1 MIINVYA
8 VFRLENGEVI
18 VFENIRNTD
27 KNYTKACCWGY
38 YYDKDN
44 KKHDLPH
51 QPYSIF
57 NDVAVSSKVGAL
69 CATLGYPLSKCYV
82 PYDTVLL
89 KVKGTDYFLMAK
101 QEACIAY
108 YDGTRNVVCL
118 PELIDKWDIG
128 SLKGVLKAMTKLL
141 CAISKTNSWQAQHLM

>member
-8 VFRLENGEVI
+8 GFRLENGERI

-27 KNYTKACCWGY
+27 KNYTKAACWGY
-38 YYDKDN
+38 YFDKDN
-44 KKHDLPH
+44 ERHVLPH

-57 NDVAVSSKVGAL
+57 NDAAVSSQVGAL

-89 KVKGTDYFLMAK
+89 KVKGTNYFLMAK
-101 QEACIAY
+101 QKACIAY
-108 YDGTRNVVCL
+108 YDGTRNTVCM
-118 PELIDKWDIG
+118 PELIDSEDIG
-128 SLKGVLKAMTKLL
+128 LLRGVLKPMVKLL
-141 CAISKTNSWQAQHLM
+141 CAISKTSNWKVHHLV